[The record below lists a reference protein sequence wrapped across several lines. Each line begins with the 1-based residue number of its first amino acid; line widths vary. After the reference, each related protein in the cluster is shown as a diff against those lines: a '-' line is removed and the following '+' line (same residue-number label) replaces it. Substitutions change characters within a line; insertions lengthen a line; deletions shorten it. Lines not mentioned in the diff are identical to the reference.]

1 MVLTMFFFYE
11 FLNTSGQKG
20 LCIMQ
25 IHTRDFGEKNLP
37 KSSYLEVKKMNSLY
51 LDNKNNIS
59 PEYNKFFDFFLIYI
73 FDL

>member
-1 MVLTMFFFYE
+1 
-11 FLNTSGQKG
+11 
-20 LCIMQ
+20 MQ

-59 PEYNKFFDFFLIYI
+59 PEYNKFFDFF
-73 FDL
+73 